1 MPSKPMLVAT
11 RAHSALNARGPGL
24 RRGTTRQHVAL
35 LRRDFNLSQ
44 SEEE

>member
-1 MPSKPMLVAT
+1 MLVAT
-11 RAHSALNARGPGL
+11 HARSVLDARGPGL

-35 LRRDFNLSQ
+35 LRRVFNLGQ